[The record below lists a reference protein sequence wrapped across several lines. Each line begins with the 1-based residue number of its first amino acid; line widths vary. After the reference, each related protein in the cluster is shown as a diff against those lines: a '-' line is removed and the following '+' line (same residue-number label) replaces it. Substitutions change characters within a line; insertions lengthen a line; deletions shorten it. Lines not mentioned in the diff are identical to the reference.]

1 MTTIT
6 EDTIANRISRVLADR
21 IITGA
26 LEPGSRLRQDY
37 IAEEFGTSHV
47 PVREAFRRL
56 EAQGLAVSEARRGVR
71 VASFSLAEV
80 QEVARMRSALEALAL
95 RHAAPHLTP
104 FILDEAETV
113 MIAGDSAVDIREWDE
128 ANRRFHRLLLAPC
141 DMPRLLAAID
151 DLHMVGSRL
160 LFVSGRGG
168 WAPRVDVDHHA
179 ILDHLRKGKIEQA
192 IVVLDRHVQRIG
204 QKPILYA
211 SGATGAAF
219 AIEG

>member
-1 MTTIT
+1 MTTAT

-26 LEPGSRLRQDY
+26 LEPGSKLRQDH

-80 QEVARMRSALEALAL
+80 QEVARMRSVLEGLAL

-104 FILDEAETV
+104 FILDQAEAAMVT
-113 MIAGDSAVDIREWDE
+113 GDNATDIREWDE
-128 ANRRFHRLLLAPC
+128 ANRRFHRLLLAPS

-151 DLHMVGSRL
+151 DLHMVGSRF
-160 LFVSGRGG
+160 LFATGRGG
-168 WAPRVDVDHHA
+168 WAPRVDADHHA
-179 ILDHLRKGKIEQA
+179 ILDHLRKSKIDQA
-192 IVVLDRHVQRIG
+192 VVVLERHVQRIG
-204 QKPILYA
+204 QKPIQYA

>member
-1 MTTIT
+1 MSTATD
-6 EDTIANRISRVLADR
+6 DTIANRISRVLADR
-21 IITGA
+21 IITGV
-26 LEPGSRLRQDY
+26 LEPGSKLRQDHL
-37 IAEEFGTSHV
+37 AEEFGTSHV

-80 QEVARMRSALEALAL
+80 QEVARMRSVLEGLAL

-104 FILDEAETV
+104 FILDQAEAA
-113 MIAGDSAVDIREWDE
+113 MLAGDRAADIREWDE
-128 ANRRFHRLLLAPC
+128 ANRRFHRLLLAPS

-151 DLHMVGSRL
+151 DLHMVGSRF
-160 LFVSGRGG
+160 LFVTGRAG
-168 WAPRVDVDHHA
+168 WAPRVDADHHA
-179 ILDHLRKGKIEQA
+179 ILDNLRKGKVDQA
-192 IVVLDRHVQRIG
+192 VVVLERHVQRIG
-204 QKPILYA
+204 QKPIQYS

>member
-1 MTTIT
+1 MTATI
-6 EDTIANRISRVLADR
+6 EDTIAHRISRVLADR
-21 IITGA
+21 IITGT
-26 LEPGSRLRQDY
+26 LEPGSKLRQDH

-80 QEVARMRSALEALAL
+80 QEVARMRSVLEALAL

-104 FILDEAETV
+104 FILHQAEV
-113 MIAGDSAVDIREWDE
+113 AMVAGDKSTDIREWDE

-141 DMPRLLAAID
+141 DMPRLLSAID
-151 DLHMVGSRL
+151 DLHIVGSRF
-160 LFVSGRGG
+160 LFVTGRGT
-168 WAPRVDVDHHA
+168 WAPRFDADHHA
-179 ILDHLRKGKIEQA
+179 ILDHLRKGKIDQA
-192 IVVLDRHVQRIG
+192 VVVLERHVQRIG
-204 QKPILYA
+204 QKPIQYA

>member
-6 EDTIANRISRVLADR
+6 EDTIANRISRILADR

-26 LEPGSRLRQDY
+26 LEPGSRLRQDH

-80 QEVARMRSALEALAL
+80 QEVARMRSVLEGLAL

-104 FILDEAETV
+104 FILSQAETAMV
-113 MIAGDSAVDIREWDE
+113 AGDRASNIREWDE

-151 DLHMVGSRL
+151 DLHTVGSRL

-168 WAPRVDVDHHA
+168 WTPRVDVDHHA

-204 QKPILYA
+204 QKPIQYA
-211 SGATGAAF
+211 SGATGEAF